1 MNIVRASED
10 GVNGA
15 RGSFEDSVVCY
26 KVAMIPELMAMG
38 LSLLAGAHAATG
50 PDPLAGL
57 ALALPGLAWIGLS
70 P

>member
-1 MNIVRASED
+1 
-10 GVNGA
+10 VNGA

-26 KVAMIPELMAMG
+26 KVAMLPDLIATG
-38 LSLLAGAHAATG
+38 LSLLAGAQHAATG